1 MNMVKIENYIL
12 QKKETLADRR
22 LLLNVKINKNEKK
35 IQGINDKI
43 KEIDAKVDMAMEFF
57 SPRSDVGDFTKTEV
71 AKLVEEKNELRSD
84 IEQMKCDIEIIEEEE
99 KLISECILELKNNDV
114 SEDDDDISENL
125 VNEADV
131 SRETLDE
138 MTDKITSELSNSI
151 LPMLNSVLHKVKLCE
166 KVIEIDPIRANLEC
180 QILNNSVQGII
191 GEVNKLILEFSK
203 KE

>member
-71 AKLVEEKNELRSD
+71 AKLVE
-84 IEQMKCDIEIIEEEE
+84 
-99 KLISECILELKNNDV
+99 
-114 SEDDDDISENL
+114 
-125 VNEADV
+125 
-131 SRETLDE
+131 
-138 MTDKITSELSNSI
+138 
-151 LPMLNSVLHKVKLCE
+151 
-166 KVIEIDPIRANLEC
+166 
-180 QILNNSVQGII
+180 
-191 GEVNKLILEFSK
+191 
-203 KE
+203 

>member
-57 SPRSDVGDFTKTEV
+57 SPRSDVGNFTKTEV

-114 SEDDDDISENL
+114 SEDDDDISENV

>member
-1 MNMVKIENYIL
+1 
-12 QKKETLADRR
+12 
-22 LLLNVKINKNEKK
+22 
-35 IQGINDKI
+35 
-43 KEIDAKVDMAMEFF
+43 
-57 SPRSDVGDFTKTEV
+57 
-71 AKLVEEKNELRSD
+71 
-84 IEQMKCDIEIIEEEE
+84 MKCDIEIIEEEE

-114 SEDDDDISENL
+114 SEDDDDISENV

>member
-1 MNMVKIENYIL
+1 M

-114 SEDDDDISENL
+114 SEDDDDISENV

>member
-57 SPRSDVGDFTKTEV
+57 SPRSEVGDFTKTEV

-84 IEQMKCDIEIIEEEE
+84 IEQMKCEIEIIEEEE
-99 KLISECILELKNNDV
+99 KLISECILELKNNEV
-114 SEDDDDISENL
+114 SEDDDDISEN
-125 VNEADV
+125 VVIEADV

-151 LPMLNSVLHKVKLCE
+151 LPMLNSVIHKIKLCE

>member
-114 SEDDDDISENL
+114 SEDDDDISENV

-151 LPMLNSVLHKVKLCE
+151 LQMLNSVLHKVKLCE

>member
-114 SEDDDDISENL
+114 SEDDDDISENV

-166 KVIEIDPIRANLEC
+166 KIIEIDPIRANLEC

>member
-114 SEDDDDISENL
+114 SEDDDDISENV

>member
-114 SEDDDDISENL
+114 SEDDDDISENV

-166 KVIEIDPIRANLEC
+166 KVIEIDQIRANLEC

>member
-71 AKLVEEKNELRSD
+71 AKLVKEKNELRSD

-114 SEDDDDISENL
+114 SEDDDDISENV

>member
-114 SEDDDDISENL
+114 SEDDDDISENV

-166 KVIEIDPIRANLEC
+166 KVIEIDPIRTNLEC

>member
-1 MNMVKIENYIL
+1 M
-12 QKKETLADRR
+12 
-22 LLLNVKINKNEKK
+22 
-35 IQGINDKI
+35 
-43 KEIDAKVDMAMEFF
+43 
-57 SPRSDVGDFTKTEV
+57 GDFTKTEV

-114 SEDDDDISENL
+114 SEDDDDISENV

-131 SRETLDE
+131 LRETLDE